1 MRPRAGGGKLAP
13 QLPFIVPLQCVAEKH
28 ESPHFANL
36 CDMASKYADV
46 VSAADVIEYLNNYR
60 PAAS

>member
-1 MRPRAGGGKLAP
+1 LRPRAGGGKLVP
-13 QLPFIVPLQCVAEKH
+13 QLPFIVPLQCVAENH
-28 ESPHFANL
+28 ESAHFADL
-36 CDMASKYADV
+36 CDMAIEYADV